1 MNTKIRVYLYALL
14 MGLFWIVGC
23 KAGNNT
29 VVSKKSNSTT
39 VSETWR
45 PRFVPEVVANAA
57 STSAN
62 SSEISASNS
71 INLQINTLLDS
82 IAYYN
87 KFIDKA
93 MGYRV
98 IVYSGINR
106 EDANKVKEKIYKRFP
121 DIDVYMTYK
130 QPSFKVKVGDFFTR
144 LEAQKMYNQL
154 RNNFPNV
161 LVIEDEI
168 IIHR

>member
-1 MNTKIRVYLYALL
+1 MNTKIRVYFYAFL
-14 MGLFWIVGC
+14 MGVFWIMGC

-29 VVSKKSNSTT
+29 VTSKKSHNTN

-45 PRFVPEVVANAA
+45 PRFVPELAANIA
-57 STSAN
+57 TSSN
-62 SSEISASNS
+62 SSEVLATNS
-71 INLQINTLLDS
+71 INVHINNLLDS

-93 MGYRV
+93 IGYRV

-106 EDANKVKEKIYKRFP
+106 EEANKVKEKIYKRFP
-121 DIDVYMTYK
+121 DIDVYTTYK

>member
-1 MNTKIRVYLYALL
+1 MNTRIRVYFYVFL
-14 MGLFWIVGC
+14 MGLFLIVGC

-29 VVSKKSNSTT
+29 VTNKKNTNTSVSS
-39 VSETWR
+39 TWR
-45 PRFVPEVVANAA
+45 PRFVPETAANASA
-57 STSAN
+57 SSSA
-62 SSEISASNS
+62 SEIPATNS

-121 DIDVYMTYK
+121 DIDVYTTYK